1 MSGRKNSTS
10 MCVPN
15 LLLVGLFFFLSPQLL
30 LAEAIPGPPKNLRL
44 KGTPIPED
52 GKPMI
57 TSISGTLAHGNEIV
71 IRGTNFGLHAD
82 YGGPGSPYLS
92 VAFQNFDNGAVAGGN
107 VAQHET
113 SRWGSPLRWVCGATQ
128 TGARRPGGHVAYSIA
143 YVESGSA
150 LSNGQLS
157 VTPNTNPTIHNT
169 GVSYLSYWIKMDASN
184 INNVERGTKLWRFAH
199 YPQYDFW
206 FAESSGPGG
215 ACALAKDPGVG
226 AQWTLWGPE
235 VFFADRWHHVEF
247 FARAH
252 PTDDDMQFWVDGKL
266 IFRKRSAVEGL
277 NPSNEKY
284 VQDSA
289 IFDSYVINLSK
300 DGVEGSKFTASNIY
314 VDHTWAHVI
323 IGDASKLADCTL
335 YELQALKAWTAGE
348 IRFDVEQGGL
358 DFSRPVYLFVR
369 NAEGNLSEG
378 KRVR

>member
-1 MSGRKNSTS
+1 MSGRRNSTS
-10 MCVPN
+10 MCVPH
-15 LLLVGLFFFLSPQLL
+15 LLLVGLLFFLSPQLL

-57 TSISGTLAHGNEIV
+57 TSVSGTLAHGNEIV

-184 INNVERGTKLWRFAH
+184 INNVARGTIDPISRRAFTPIHHEVVDIGVVDGMGKSPNGILFLIDKFFSRCPVLAVCRAGDIAK
-199 YPQYDFW
+199 PITI
-206 FAESSGPGG
+206 PGG
-215 ACALAKDPGVG
+215 
-226 AQWTLWGPE
+226 
-235 VFFADRWHHVEF
+235 
-247 FARAH
+247 
-252 PTDDDMQFWVDGKL
+252 
-266 IFRKRSAVEGL
+266 
-277 NPSNEKY
+277 
-284 VQDSA
+284 
-289 IFDSYVINLSK
+289 VI
-300 DGVEGSKFTASNIY
+300 TA
-314 VDHTWAHVI
+314 
-323 IGDASKLADCTL
+323 
-335 YELQALKAWTAGE
+335 
-348 IRFDVEQGGL
+348 
-358 DFSRPVYLFVR
+358 P
-369 NAEGNLSEG
+369 
-378 KRVR
+378 